1 MYKLILSKPLQK
13 FTNNIREVSIDGDS
27 YYNLFS
33 NLTNLFPDLK
43 RTTDELKFN
52 KYGDIWFLVDGVML
66 PMEKVFLQPKKN
78 VDIVIVP
85 IIAGS
90 GEEGMMIA
98 IGVALIVVAVVL
110 MQPHLAAMATVALTT
125 TATSTALAAGSI
137 AATAAV
143 LGTSAAIASFATFAL
158 SLGISMVLSGVLAAV
173 TPTNKKSNSSDTSTR
188 RNNDSFEG
196 LVNTTS
202 TQTSIPLIYG
212 HHRVSGQFISG
223 KIRTINHDRSTV
235 INVANYI

>member
-66 PMEKVFLQPKKN
+66 PIEKIFLQPKKN

-98 IGVALIVVAVVL
+98 IGVALIIVAVVL
-110 MQPHLAAMATVALTT
+110 MQPQLAAIAASALLSSATIA
-125 TATSTALAAGSI
+125 AAGMGSLAAG
-137 AATAAV
+137 
-143 LGTSAAIASFATFAL
+143 AAILSAGTIVATFATFAL
-158 SLGISMVLSGVLAAV
+158 SLGISMVLSGILAAV
-173 TPTNKKSNSSDTSTR
+173 TPTNQKSNSSDTSTR

-202 TQTSIPLIYG
+202 TQTAIPLVYG

-223 KIRTINHDRSTV
+223 KIRTINHDRST
-235 INVANYI
+235 IISVANYI